1 MGSPSAVKRNGAA
14 EFDPVDDVGGF
25 VERDAA
31 GAVQERGTAGPLR
44 RWATEAESARL
55 SVMIIG
61 LSVRLASR
69 RQKSMGTKTYE
80 GFVTNGQIRLKNDIQ
95 LTENS
100 RVFVLIPDEEDI
112 PKARILSPRLVNL
125 DQVKDFILEVS
136 EEASDAGV

>member
-1 MGSPSAVKRNGAA
+1 
-14 EFDPVDDVGGF
+14 
-25 VERDAA
+25 
-31 GAVQERGTAGPLR
+31 
-44 RWATEAESARL
+44 
-55 SVMIIG
+55 
-61 LSVRLASR
+61 
-69 RQKSMGTKTYE
+69 MGTKTYE